1 MAITAEST
9 DIFRRVIE
17 PDQGSMSVEL
27 ARFVDG
33 LDFLPEDHARYEA
46 LSEKAR
52 LGTPTQEE
60 ENLLDDYLHVNS
72 LVSILRLKA
81 SQRVEGQHE
90 RGLKATKDF
99 LVTRAS
105 GPCVSC

>member
-17 PDQGSMSVEL
+17 PDQGSMSIEL
-27 ARFVDG
+27 ARFVER
-33 LDFLPEDHARYEA
+33 LDFRADDHARYEA

-52 LGTPTQEE
+52 TGTLTPEE

-81 SQRVEGQHE
+81 YRILSGQI
-90 RGLKATKDF
+90 KN
-99 LVTRAS
+99 RA
-105 GPCVSC
+105 